1 MSEQLPAFIIVA
13 PLIGACLIFIA
24 GFTRRGLCYPL
35 AMVSMVVALGS
46 SIGVLHQ
53 VLVDGPL
60 IYKLGGWDP
69 PWGIVYNVDALN
81 ALVLAVVAA
90 VALVNLVASR
100 QFIDAQPFYRIGAF
114 YALYILA
121 VTGLMGMVI
130 TGDVFNLYVLLEIA
144 SLTGYALV
152 AMGDDRA
159 PLSALNYVLVGT
171 IGASFYLLGVGFLY
185 AMTGSLNMVDIAQ
198 RLPGLYGSTAVFAA
212 FVMIMVGI
220 WFKAAFFPLH
230 SWLPNAYTYAPP
242 PSAGLLAPLMTKV
255 MIYVMIR
262 MMLTVFTPAYSFS
275 FGLLNQVVV
284 WLAVIAIV
292 AGAIMA
298 LAAKDFKRLLAYII
312 VSEVGYMVGGAW
324 LGNRL
329 GMTGS
334 MLHLV
339 NDAAMTLCVFLAAA
353 ALSFRLK
360 DTKLTSF
367 QGLFKTMPFTMGA
380 LVIGGLSIIGV
391 PPTCGFFSKWYLISA
406 GIQAGAWGYIAALL
420 FSSLVN
426 LILFFKI
433 FEIAYFEPFSAH
445 GHGHDNG
452 GHGQVSA
459 LAVREAPA
467 QVVVPLVVTAIGL
480 VVLGLYS
487 KELVAGVI
495 DLGLPLGLK

>member
-1 MSEQLPAFIIVA
+1 MSQQLPALLIIA

-24 GFTRRGLCYPL
+24 GWTRRALCYPL
-35 AMVSMVVALGS
+35 AMASLVVALGS
-46 SIGVLHQ
+46 AIGVLHQ
-53 VLVDGPL
+53 VLLSGPL
-60 IYKLGGWDP
+60 IYRLGGWDP
-69 PWGIVYNVDALN
+69 PWGIAYSVDALN
-81 ALVLAVVAA
+81 ALVLVVVSA
-90 VALVNLVASR
+90 VALINLVASR
-100 QFIDAQPFYRIGAF
+100 PAIDAQPFYRIGAF
-114 YALYILA
+114 YSLYILS
-121 VTGLMGMVI
+121 VTGMMGMVI

-152 AMGDDRA
+152 GMGEDRA
-159 PLSALNYVLVGT
+159 PLSALNYVLLGT

-185 AMTGSLNMVDIAQ
+185 AMTGTLNMADIAL
-198 RLPGLYGSTAVFAA
+198 RLPALYGSTAVFAA

-220 WFKAAFFPLH
+220 WLKAAFFPLH
-230 SWLPNAYTYAPP
+230 SWLPNAYTYASSPA
-242 PSAGLLAPLMTKV
+242 SGLLAPLMTKV

-275 FGLLNQVVV
+275 FALLNQVVV

-292 AGAIMA
+292 AGAVMA
-298 LAAKDFKRLLAYII
+298 LAAKDFKRMLTYII

-339 NDAAMTLCVFLAAA
+339 NDAAMTLCVFLVAAA
-353 ALSFRLK
+353 FASRLK
-360 DTKLTSF
+360 DTKLKSLK
-367 QGLFKTMPFTMGA
+367 GLFKTMPFTMGA
-380 LVIGGLSIIGV
+380 LVLGGLSIIGV

-426 LILFFKI
+426 LVLFFRV

-452 GHGQVSA
+452 GHGQA
-459 LAVREAPA
+459 AATAIREAPA
-467 QVVVPLVVTAIGL
+467 QVVVPLIITAVGL
-480 VVLGLYS
+480 IALGLYS
-487 KELVAGVI
+487 KELVSGVI
-495 DLGLPLGLK
+495 ALGLPPGLR